1 MSEHD
6 DIRAPGGPAANSGR
20 GDETSLRYTVPQG
33 PPGPLGLL
41 ADMVARIRVSM
52 HLKLLSGYLAGAFLV
67 LGMAIMTLIVIS
79 NMTHQVDELTRLQN
93 QVEAAGK
100 KKNLLTSLLH
110 FRTLGLLTDD
120 PSHNDRIEEAKVQ
133 FAEELAIAESNSPP
147 SKDEFFQQLRV
158 AKAGLVEAGTRVMAS
173 YQAGDLDEAV
183 RIHPEDERLRSGEAE
198 QLLNGLVAEANAR
211 MEEVQARF
219 QSDRDLLSTV
229 GWALSGVSLAAALLI
244 GLVLSLAFIR
254 PVRRIDQALAHIAVG
269 DFTQRVY
276 VPNRDEFGAL
286 SVNLNKTT
294 EQLGNLYTELQG
306 LNENL
311 QTRVDA
317 QVKELERTTRMQRYL
332 SPQLAESILSGETDV
347 ELISQRQNLTILFS
361 DIRGFTSMSE
371 RMEPEEL
378 VDLLNQYLTEMTEIV
393 FKNGG
398 TLDKYIGDAI
408 MVFFGNP
415 IPYEDHAERA
425 VRTALEMRARL
436 AELQPRW
443 VAGDAALLNIGVGI
457 TTGYV
462 TVGNI
467 GSPARLEYTVLGNQ
481 VNLASRLAD
490 SAQGG
495 QILINERTLVAVR
508 ELVDSQEIEQLQLKG
523 VSRPTRVFEINERG
537 DRPS

>member
-1 MSEHD
+1 M
-6 DIRAPGGPAANSGR
+6 
-20 GDETSLRYTVPQG
+20 
-33 PPGPLGLL
+33 
-41 ADMVARIRVSM
+41 ARKRVSM

-254 PVRRIDQALAHIAVG
+254 PARRIDQALAHIAVG

-317 QVKELERTTRMQRYL
+317 QVKELEQTTRMQRYL